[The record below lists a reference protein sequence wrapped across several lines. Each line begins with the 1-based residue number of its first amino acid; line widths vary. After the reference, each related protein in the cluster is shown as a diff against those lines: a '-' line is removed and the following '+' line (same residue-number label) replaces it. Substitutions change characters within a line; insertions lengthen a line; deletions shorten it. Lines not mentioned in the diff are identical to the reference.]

1 MKKFILTL
9 GLVAFLGSNSW
20 AGDGG
25 GVRQLEE
32 NKAIFD
38 GIVEG
43 AQAPDF
49 TLKDLQ
55 GNDLKLSSLYGKG
68 KYTLLDFWGS
78 WCIWC
83 IRGLPEMKKTYEAYK
98 DKVEFLSIDCRE
110 SEEKWRAGVEKYQIP
125 WLHVYN
131 PSGEGDVAKT
141 YEVQGYPWKILLD
154 ETGKIVKIVMGEDPE
169 FYTFMNEKFGK

>member
-1 MKKFILTL
+1 MKKLLFVFGIIILL
-9 GLVAFLGSNSW
+9 GGNLW
-20 AGDGG
+20 AGEGDGIH
-25 GVRQLEE
+25 QHKETLTMLE
-32 NKAIFD
+32 

-55 GNDLKLSSLYGKG
+55 GNDFKLSSLYGKG

-110 SEEKWRAGVEKYQIP
+110 SEDKWRAGVEKHQIP

-131 PSGEGDVAKT
+131 PSGEGDVAKA

-154 ETGKIVKIVMGEDPE
+154 DTGKIVKIVMGEDPE